1 MTQTAQGIKTLLTFA
16 EEVEAHLQE
25 ASPRLTVVDIG
36 GGLSA
41 NYHSDEARPTHADL
55 AVLLQET
62 CPALFQSHTH
72 THTTTGKPRWRVV
85 TEYGRNVTAK
95 TAWLVSRVEYAF
107 DNAPLEV
114 DDLRTVILH
123 AGR

>member
-25 ASPRLTVVDIG
+25 ASPRLTVLDIG

-41 NYHSDEARPTHADL
+41 NYHSDEAKPTHADL
-55 AVLLQET
+55 AALLQET
-62 CPALFQSHTH
+62 CPALFQSHTY
-72 THTTTGKPRWRVV
+72 TDNKEKPRWRVV